1 MNHEQPPVAFTPA
14 NEPYLG
20 NVMLL
25 EFDKLIISAMEQ
37 NTRTAPLSFNT
48 TLTEHQV
55 MASQVIAQALSIA
68 LSIREL
74 IRQGYLFGGH
84 VLLRPLIERSTILL
98 YLDLY
103 PEDIEKWKS
112 GWHNREAPSLP
123 KMLKAIRNKIGLE
136 RLKNDEHLMDTMN
149 SLIHAKPDPAF
160 WNLTIL
166 QNNEI
171 GHSTS
176 KILNRPKLCDDLC
189 ADILPWLVIVQTMM
203 KRYFSDS

>member
-1 MNHEQPPVAFTPA
+1 MNHEEPPVTFTPA

-20 NVMLL
+20 SAILL
-25 EFDKLIISAMEQ
+25 EFDNLIISSMEQ
-37 NTRTAPLSFNT
+37 NTRTAPLSFNMI
-48 TLTEHQV
+48 LTEHQV
-55 MASQVIAQALSIA
+55 MASQVIAQALSIT

-98 YLDLY
+98 YLDLH

-136 RLKNDEHLMDTMN
+136 WLKNDEHLMNTMN
-149 SLIHAKPDPAF
+149 SLIHAKPDSAF
-160 WNLTIL
+160 WNLILL

-189 ADILPWLVIVQTMM
+189 ADILPWLVLVQTMM
-203 KRYFSDS
+203 KRYFPDS